1 MDNHF
6 IGRSIEQAEVSECPT
21 DINAHNPAH
30 LCFLP
35 NSFSIAAA
43 RMRIKAS
50 FGCN

>member
-6 IGRSIEQAEVSECPT
+6 IGRSIEQAEVSECAT

-30 LCFLP
+30 FFFLP
-35 NSFSIAAA
+35 NSFSIATA

-50 FGCN
+50 FGFN

>member
-6 IGRSIEQAEVSECPT
+6 IGGSIEQAEVSECPT

-30 LCFLP
+30 FFFLP

-43 RMRIKAS
+43 RVRIKTS